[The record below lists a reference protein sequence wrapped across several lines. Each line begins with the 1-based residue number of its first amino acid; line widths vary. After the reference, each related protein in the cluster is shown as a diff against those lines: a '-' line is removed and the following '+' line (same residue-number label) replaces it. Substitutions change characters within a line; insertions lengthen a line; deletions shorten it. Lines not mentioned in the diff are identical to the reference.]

1 MLVAWS
7 WWQFLSL
14 MSELRYWWHL
24 LNLGECWWP
33 KWSKWSPTSQSCHQH
48 LSSRTSVTNNDVTT
62 NSARRSYEW
71 FIYLSVSNKYS
82 SEQLSNIKNSGER
95 FQKLVTWLLKFKI
108 ECSIWWNC
116 RIWKWHF
123 WSKIFDD
130 FVGTVFMT
138 SFRMSSMDRIGY
150 LLSFEE
156 KRCSHPTVR
165 ASATCGRFER
175 WFKIIW
181 LDRHF
186 GNVRWGRRWN
196 QLWRH

>member
-1 MLVAWS
+1 MVKMIS
-7 WWQFLSL
+7 
-14 MSELRYWWHL
+14 
-24 LNLGECWWP
+24 NI
-33 KWSKWSPTSQSCHQH
+33 SKLSPTPFVSNIRHQH
-48 LSSRTSVTNNDVTT
+48 RCNHLFSSG
-62 NSARRSYEW
+62 
-71 FIYLSVSNKYS
+71 FIWIFYLSVSNKYS
-82 SEQLSNIKNSGER
+82 SEQLSNSKNSGER

-186 GNVRWGRRWN
+186 GNVRWGRWWN